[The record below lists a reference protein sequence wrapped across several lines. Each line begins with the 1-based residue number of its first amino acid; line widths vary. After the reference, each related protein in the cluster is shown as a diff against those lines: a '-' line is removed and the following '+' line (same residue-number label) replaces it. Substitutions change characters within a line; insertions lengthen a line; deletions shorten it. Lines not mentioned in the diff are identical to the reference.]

1 MAVMTPGTRGMMLQG
16 QGVTRVLSAVQITIT
31 MATTPVVGMAT
42 TVVRVRVTTAALK
55 G

>member
-1 MAVMTPGTRGMMLQG
+1 MAVMTPGTRGMMLRD
-16 QGVTRVLSAVQITIT
+16 QGVTRVLSAVQITMT
-31 MATTPVVGMAT
+31 MATTPEVALAT